1 MRTQVLIVGG
11 GLVGLTASLLTGHHG
26 VESTL
31 VERHATTSPQPKA
44 RRFNTRTMEVY
55 RSLGVAGDVEKAA
68 ADLANYQS
76 MRAGPTLVDSTEL
89 PGVPPGD
96 LSTLI
101 AASPVLP
108 CLCAQ
113 DRLEPVL
120 RDLAA
125 GRGQDVRFA
134 HELVAFEQDDAGV
147 HAVVAGPDGRYDVH
161 ADYLI
166 AADGAHSPVRAALG
180 IPRTGRGALGRAVTV
195 YFRADLADIV
205 RGREFN
211 LCQIEDERLPGGF
224 ASVDGTEKWLFFAGD
239 VAEQDWVRQLPRLIG
254 AAVDVEILSVQ
265 AWEPAMRVADRF
277 RAGRVFLAGDAAHVM
292 PPYAAQG
299 ANTGIQDV
307 HNLVWKLAAVL
318 AGQAG
323 TGLLDSYHAERH
335 PTAYFA
341 AEQSSLRTGS
351 LRADPGFRGERPELA
366 HPFVLMLGYVYEH
379 GALIPDGG
387 PPPATDRLELIG
399 RPGTRVPHAW
409 VRPGQTSTL
418 DLCGPGFALLADGAG
433 RLDDAGWL
441 DGAGRLDGAGWLE
454 AAARLGVP
462 GHRLAAVDWLDP
474 GGALLVRPDAV
485 VAWRADGPVA
495 DPAAVLSGVLDTVL
509 DRHA

>member
-1 MRTQVLIVGG
+1 MRTQLLIVGG
-11 GLVGLTASLLTGHHG
+11 GLVGLTASLLAEQYGIRS
-26 VESTL
+26 VL
-31 VERHATTSPQPKA
+31 VEKHGTTSPQPKA

-55 RSLGVAGDVEKAA
+55 RSLGVAGDVEKAGT
-68 ADLANYQS
+68 DLANYQS

-120 RDLAA
+120 RDLAV
-125 GRGQDVRFA
+125 GRGQDVRFG
-134 HELVAFEQDDAGV
+134 HELVAFEQDGDGV
-147 HAVVAGPDGRYDVH
+147 HTVIAGPDGRYDVH
-161 ADYLI
+161 ADDLI
-166 AADGAHSPVRAALG
+166 AADGARSPVREALG
-180 IPRTGRGALGRAVTV
+180 IPRTGRGTLGRAVTV
-195 YFRADLADIV
+195 YFRADLAGIV
-205 RGREFN
+205 RGKEFN

-224 ASVDGTEKWLFFAGD
+224 ASVDGTGKWLFFAGD
-239 VAEQDWVRQLPRLIG
+239 VDVPDWPGQLRRLIG
-254 AAVDVEILSVQ
+254 ADVAVEILSVQ
-265 AWEPAMRVADRF
+265 AWEPTMRVADRF

-292 PPYAAQG
+292 PPFAAQG

-318 AGQAG
+318 AGRAG
-323 TGLLDSYHAERH
+323 VGLLDSYHTERH

-341 AEQSSLRTGS
+341 AEQSSLRTGG
-351 LRADPGFRGERPELA
+351 LRADTGFRGERPELA
-366 HPFVLMLGYVYEH
+366 HPFVLMLGYGYEH

-387 PPPATDRLELIG
+387 PPLPTDRLELIG

-409 VRPGQTSTL
+409 VEPGRVSTL

-433 RLDDAGWL
+433 
-441 DGAGRLDGAGWLE
+441 WLE
-454 AAARLGVP
+454 AAARLGVT
-462 GHRLAAVDWLDP
+462 GHRVHAVDWLDP
-474 GGALLVRPDAV
+474 GSALLVRPDAV
-485 VAWRADGPVA
+485 VAWRADRPVGA
-495 DPAAVLSGVLDTVL
+495 PATVLSDVLGTVL
-509 DRHA
+509 SRHA